1 MAENAAELV
10 IPDAADETGASAE
23 LRDAHHRVGDRS
35 TGGLEAR
42 STGLVESFGLLFID
56 QRHAP
61 FLEAVFSDETV
72 VRLHQNV
79 NDGVADANDIETA
92 VAGETGL

>member
-10 IPDAADETGASAE
+10 ITDAADETSASAE
-23 LRDAHHRVGDRS
+23 LGDAHHGVGNRS

-42 STGLVESFGLLFID
+42 STGLVKSLSLLFID

-61 FLEAVFSDETV
+61 FLEAVFSDETF
-72 VRLHQNV
+72 VRLHQNI

>member
-1 MAENAAELV
+1 M
-10 IPDAADETGASAE
+10 
-23 LRDAHHRVGDRS
+23 
-35 TGGLEAR
+35 
-42 STGLVESFGLLFID
+42 FID

-72 VRLHQNV
+72 VRLHQNI

-92 VAGETGL
+92 VAWETGL